1 MEALAQAVFMSYANA
16 IQDNNQDLEENEIS
30 LICVLLLLQNFVSVN
45 SYLAKFSFKT
55 LLEQILIVK
64 IWASVWEFRL
74 PLSFHHPNCATR
86 VSICFLKLSYALCI
100 LTG

>member
-64 IWASVWEFRL
+64 I
-74 PLSFHHPNCATR
+74 
-86 VSICFLKLSYALCI
+86 
-100 LTG
+100 